1 MPKKAVARPPRSPR
15 SPRPIRLP
23 RSVKRLFPQVTS
35 AVDADAPVEVSVN
48 AKDCRDA
55 QKLNPTECAL
65 ARAARRELHAEGVII
80 GMTSSYIINGKTALR
95 FATPV
100 SVQREIVSFDR
111 NQDFAPGDYYLTPK
125 APTNKLG
132 HGPRPKRPD
141 HGSHK
146 NARRKLHHSARVRVL
161 SKGSA

>member
-1 MPKKAVARPPRSPR
+1 MPKKAKA
-15 SPRPIRLP
+15 RPIRLP
-23 RSVKRLFPQVTS
+23 RSVKRLFPQVDH
-35 AVDADAPVEVSVN
+35 AVDADHSVEVSVN

-55 QKLNPTECAL
+55 EKLNPTECAL

-95 FATPV
+95 FATPA

-111 NQDFAPGDYYLTPK
+111 HQDFSPGDYYLTPK
-125 APTNKLG
+125 APTSKLG
-132 HGPRPKRPD
+132 SHPRPKHEN
-141 HGSHK
+141 HGANK

-161 SKGSA
+161 SKGVE